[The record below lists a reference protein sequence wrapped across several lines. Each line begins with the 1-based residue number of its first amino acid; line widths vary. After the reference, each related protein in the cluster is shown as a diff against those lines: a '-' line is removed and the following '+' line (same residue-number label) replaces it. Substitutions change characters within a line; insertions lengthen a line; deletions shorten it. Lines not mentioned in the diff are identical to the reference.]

1 MVDCKYGLV
10 RTFWWAV
17 MIGAYGF
24 FLKIL
29 KWPIPLL
36 SLILLFA
43 VIFGGIG
50 LLEWKT
56 TIPFGKRQETVKNVR
71 LISVVVVAIVT
82 LSYIWLMPERLL
94 NDVTG
99 ALIPAITIS
108 LCDILPAF
116 FSRPKENFSDRS

>member
-1 MVDCKYGLV
+1 MVDWKYGLV

-17 MIGAYGF
+17 MIGACGF

-43 VIFGGIG
+43 VVFGGIG

-56 TIPFGKRQETVKNVR
+56 TISFGKRQETVKNVR

>member
-1 MVDCKYGLV
+1 MVDWKYGLV

-17 MIGAYGF
+17 MIVAYGF

-43 VIFGGIG
+43 VVFGGIG

-56 TIPFGKRQETVKNVR
+56 TIPFGKRQETVKYVR

-99 ALIPAITIS
+99 AIIPAITIS

>member
-1 MVDCKYGLV
+1 
-10 RTFWWAV
+10 

-43 VIFGGIG
+43 VVFGGIG

-82 LSYIWLMPERLL
+82 FSYIWLMPGRLL

-116 FSRPKENFSDRS
+116 FSRLKENFSDRS